1 MFSDTQA
8 GAHASA
14 VLYSLIQTAVLNGV
28 EPYAWIRHVLEEI
41 PLAKSVDDYDALLP
55 WNMHPLSVPP
65 TTN

>member
-8 GAHASA
+8 GARASA
-14 VLYSLIQTAVLNGV
+14 VLYSLIQTANLNGL
-28 EPYAWIRHVLEEI
+28 EPYTWIRSVLERL